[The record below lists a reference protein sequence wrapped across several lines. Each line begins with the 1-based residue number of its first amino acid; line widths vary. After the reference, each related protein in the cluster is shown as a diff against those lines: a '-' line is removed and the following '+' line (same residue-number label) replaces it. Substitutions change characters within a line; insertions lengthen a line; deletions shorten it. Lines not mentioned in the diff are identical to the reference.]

1 MLQTD
6 YMQLVANHISTQ
18 LQYFFELRL
27 SPQPWRVHR
36 PEIVDEMPYW
46 QGHNDASHGNLR
58 NTLGRLMATIED
70 YERLTGGDVLPADKM
85 IPELLDQV
93 EAWEARVDRPEEVTL
108 INLDIAYPQFD
119 LHNRSSHHAL
129 SSLICAGEVA
139 FDTTGKYQASEFVR
153 AVMPS
158 ESLCKSRLD
167 TLVATQRL
175 YNWNN
180 NGAAPWQTAPI

>member
-6 YMQLVANHISTQ
+6 YTQLVASHISTQ

-27 SPQPWRVHR
+27 SPQPWQVHR

-46 QGHNDASHGNLR
+46 QVHNDISHGNLR
-58 NTLGRLMATIED
+58 NSLGRLMATIED
-70 YERLTGGDVLPADKM
+70 YERMTGGDVLPADKM

-93 EAWEARVDRPEEVTL
+93 EAWEARVYRPDDITMM
-108 INLDIAYPQFD
+108 NLDIVYPQFD
-119 LHNRSSHHAL
+119 LSKRATHYAL

-139 FDTTGKYQASEFVR
+139 FDTTGKYQATEFAR

-158 ESLCKSRLD
+158 ESLCELRLE
-167 TLVATQRL
+167 TLVATQHL
-175 YNWNN
+175 SNFNN
-180 NGAAPWQTAPI
+180 NGAPPWQTAPI

>member
-1 MLQTD
+1 MLQSD
-6 YMQLVANHISTQ
+6 YMQLVASHISAQ
-18 LQYFFELRL
+18 LRYFFELRL
-27 SPQPWRVHR
+27 SPQPWRVQR
-36 PEIVDEMPYW
+36 PEIVNEMPYW
-46 QGHNDASHGNLR
+46 QSHNDDSNGNLR

-119 LHNRSSHHAL
+119 LHKRASHNAL

-139 FDTTGKYQASEFVR
+139 FDTTGKYQASTFAR

-175 YNWNN
+175 YNLNN
-180 NGAAPWQTAPI
+180 NGEAPWQTVQT